1 MTARLRTALVVAAAA
16 LVLGAVAVGVPLALH
31 RGAGSPAAIPE
42 PPELDA
48 AHCPVAWPVG
58 GVGAADRPGPL
69 VPADGV
75 VSVTL
80 CELPGAMP
88 SWIEPAPPRVLTAR
102 AGEVIA
108 AMNALPSAADGN
120 RACTFVAFP
129 TEMSLVVSY
138 AGRAPVAVLLDRNC
152 GTAGTDGRTRRITGT
167 DGAHPAV
174 ADAFL
179 ARYREQLAAA
189 TSPAAVKTPACEAA
203 LSSADIEVRTQADEP
218 RDDFARNR
226 GGVDAFAPSALVE
239 VRACRYRPG
248 HDGLRLATQHAQRQ
262 DLAAFHDLVN
272 AAAQR
277 VTDTSDC
284 ATAGSPTTIDVVWL
298 ADATGAVAE
307 LRVPRQPCPEFR
319 RAGFPG
325 LVAPPQLLVQL
336 DHWLT

>member
-1 MTARLRTALVVAAAA
+1 MQTRLRTALVVAAAA
-16 LVLGAVAVGVPLALH
+16 VALGAVTVGVPLALH
-31 RGAGSPAAIPE
+31 RGVASPAAIPE

-48 AHCPVAWPVG
+48 AHCPVTWPG
-58 GVGAADRPGPL
+58 GVGTADRPGPL

-88 SWIEPAPPRVLTAR
+88 SWIEPTPPRVLTAR
-102 AGEVIA
+102 ADEIVA

-120 RACTFVAFP
+120 GNCTLTAFP

-138 AGRAPVAVLLDRNC
+138 AGRAPVAVPLDRNC
-152 GTAGTDGRTRRITGT
+152 GTAGADGRTRRIIST
-167 DGAHPAV
+167 DGTHPAV
-174 ADAFL
+174 VDTFL

-189 TSPAAVKTPACEAA
+189 TSPAAVKTPACAAA
-203 LSSADIEVRTQADEP
+203 LSPADIEVRTRADEP

-226 GGVDAFAPSALVE
+226 GGADTFAPSALVE
-239 VRACRYRPG
+239 VRACRYRTSP
-248 HDGLRLATQHAQRQ
+248 DGLRLATQHAQRQ
-262 DLAAFHDLVN
+262 NLTAFHDLVN
-272 AAAQR
+272 AATQR

-284 ATAGSPTTIDVVWL
+284 ATAGGPTAIDVVWL

-319 RAGFPG
+319 RAGSPG
-325 LVAPPQLLVQL
+325 LVPPPQLLTQL
-336 DHWLT
+336 DHWLA